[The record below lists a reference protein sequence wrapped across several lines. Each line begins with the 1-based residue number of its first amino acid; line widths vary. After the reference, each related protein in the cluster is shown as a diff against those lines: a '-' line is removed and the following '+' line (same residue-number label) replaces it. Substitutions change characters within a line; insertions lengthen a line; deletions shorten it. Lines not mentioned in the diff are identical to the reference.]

1 MSSNQRN
8 RGDAGLRRLSRAVI
22 QLAQAQAE
30 VDAQATHKEQPARG
44 KRTDGATPKKSRKR
58 DQA

>member
-1 MSSNQRN
+1 MSNKQRK

-30 VDAQATHKEQPARG
+30 VEAQAEHTKQSGQG
-44 KRTDGATPKKSRKR
+44 KRTGGAAPKEPRKR
-58 DQA
+58 DQR